1 MVLITAL
8 LALPKTNTNKQQT
21 NKQILKTNL
30 IIHYLF
36 QAFDLCFRASLSVK
50 RQFIDENRF
59 KYWYELLAPGNRK
72 F

>member
-8 LALPKTNTNKQQT
+8 IACQFRVLE
-21 NKQILKTNL
+21 ILKTNL

-50 RQFIDENRF
+50 RQGIDENRF
-59 KYWYELLAPGNRK
+59 KYWYELLAPDNRK